1 MISHWQ
7 ERIQWIKDFLL
18 PLVEREKNQSISILF
33 TMADVD
39 GN

>member
-1 MISHWQ
+1 MDK
-7 ERIQWIKDFLL
+7 RLPA

-39 GN
+39 GKLNDK